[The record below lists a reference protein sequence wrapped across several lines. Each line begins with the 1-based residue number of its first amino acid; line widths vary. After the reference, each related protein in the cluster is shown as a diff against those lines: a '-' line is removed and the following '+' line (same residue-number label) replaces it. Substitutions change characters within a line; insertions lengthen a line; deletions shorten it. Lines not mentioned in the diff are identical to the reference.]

1 MTAVVGRIVYGVAAL
16 LLLVSLLGLRAAT
29 RDVFHYPVEL
39 PNGAPA
45 LVYEPGSE
53 RGWGEPPRPDAQFP
67 VVVLAHG
74 FASNAGTVS
83 TLARHLARAGYA
95 VITPEFRGHGRNRE
109 PFLYRAGDV
118 SPGLV
123 DDIGA
128 AVLFARTEP
137 HLDGTRIAVAGHSM
151 GGHAALAYGGHD
163 PSVAAV
169 IGIAGGA
176 YPKGPYDAPNVLLV
190 WGSRDSSRRHIRF
203 REVGAELAGRER
215 LVLDRTYGDAARGSA
230 VRLSEVA
237 GAGHLTV
244 IYSRETARR
253 ILAWLETTLGVGA
266 VRARAP
272 GFDGRFGWCG
282 LGLLAQIVL
291 LWGLV
296 RALAPLLPHGSL
308 PQIRHPLRALGL
320 LFAALVV
327 TLLGLAGVDPHWS
340 RGPLGFVPLV
350 GGRDLIAFLALV
362 GTLLCVWLARN
373 ERIKWLALRDLRTY
387 LGAAVLVG
395 FGYLTLGSFSQAFW
409 DLWPTPQRL
418 PWGIVCS
425 VLLLPYFGALEW
437 LLRGPGRM
445 GVWLPLLGKLLTLA
459 ILLGGAAIG
468 LLPDAMVLSLA
479 VLVPAFLFFELFAY
493 RLSRVTGVPWLAA
506 LFQAAWLGL
515 LLASFFPLD
524 A

>member
-1 MTAVVGRIVYGVAAL
+1 MYGVAAL
-16 LLLVSLLGLRAAT
+16 LLVVSLLGLRAAT

-39 PNGAPA
+39 PNGGPA

-53 RGWGEPPRPDAQFP
+53 RGWGEPPRPGTQFP

-74 FASNAGTVS
+74 FASNAGAVS

-109 PFLYRAGDV
+109 PFLYRTADV
-118 SPGLV
+118 APGLV

-151 GGHAALAYGGHD
+151 GGHAALAYGGQD
-163 PSVAAV
+163 PSLAAV

-176 YPKGPYDAPNVLLV
+176 YPKGPYDAPNVLLI

-215 LVLDRTYGDAARGSA
+215 LVLDRTYGDAARGGA

-237 GAGHLTV
+237 GADHFTV

-253 ILAWLETTLGVGA
+253 ILAWLETTLGAGVG
-266 VRARAP
+266 RARAP
-272 GFDGRFGWCG
+272 GSDGRYVWCG

-296 RALAPLLPHGSL
+296 RALAPLLPHGTL
-308 PQIRHPLRALGL
+308 PQIRRPLRALGL
-320 LFAALVV
+320 LFAALLV
-327 TLLGLAGVDPHWS
+327 TLLGLAGIDPQGS

-350 GGRDLIAFLALV
+350 GGRDLIAFLGLV
-362 GTLLCVWLARN
+362 GTGLCVWLALL
-373 ERIKWLALRDLRTY
+373 ERIKWVALRDLRTY
-387 LGAAVLVG
+387 VGAGVLVG

-418 PWGIVCS
+418 PWGIVS
-425 VLLLPYFGALEW
+425 GLLLLPYFGALEW
-437 LLRGPGRM
+437 LLRGPGRT

-459 ILLGGAAIG
+459 ILVSGALLG
-468 LLPDAMVLSLA
+468 LLPHVLVLSI
-479 VLVPAFLFFELFAY
+479 VTLVPAFLVFELFAY
-493 RLSRVTGVPWLAA
+493 RLSRETGEPWLAA

-515 LLASFFPLD
+515 VLASIFPLD

>member
-1 MTAVVGRIVYGVAAL
+1 MTAVVGRVVYGVAAL
-16 LLLVSLLGLRAAT
+16 LLVVSLIGLRAAT

-39 PNGAPA
+39 PNGGPA

-53 RGWGEPPRPDAQFP
+53 RGWGEPPRPGTQFP

-74 FASNAGTVS
+74 FASNAGAVS

-109 PFLYRAGDV
+109 PFLYRTADV
-118 SPGLV
+118 APGLV

-151 GGHAALAYGGHD
+151 GGHAALAYGGRD
-163 PSVAAV
+163 PSLAAV

-176 YPKGPYDAPNVLLV
+176 YAKGPYDAPNVLLI

-215 LVLDRTYGDAARGSA
+215 LVLDRTYGDAARGGA

-237 GAGHLTV
+237 GADHFTV

-253 ILAWLETTLGVGA
+253 ILAWLETTLGAGVG
-266 VRARAP
+266 RARAP
-272 GFDGRFGWCG
+272 GSDGRYVWCG

-296 RALAPLLPHGSL
+296 RALAPLLPHGTL
-308 PQIRHPLRALGL
+308 PQIRRPLRALGL
-320 LFAALVV
+320 LFAALLV
-327 TLLGLAGVDPHWS
+327 TLLGLAGIDPQGS

-350 GGRDLIAFLALV
+350 GGRDLIAFLGLV
-362 GTLLCVWLARN
+362 GTGLCVWLALL
-373 ERIKWLALRDLRTY
+373 ERIKWVALRDLRTY
-387 LGAAVLVG
+387 VGAGVLVG

-418 PWGIVCS
+418 PWGIVS
-425 VLLLPYFGALEW
+425 GLLLLPYFGALEW
-437 LLRGPGRM
+437 LLRGPGRT

-459 ILLGGAAIG
+459 ILVSGALLG
-468 LLPDAMVLSLA
+468 LLPHVLVLSI
-479 VLVPAFLFFELFAY
+479 VTLVPAFLVFELFAY
-493 RLSRVTGVPWLAA
+493 RLSRETGEPWLAA

-515 LLASFFPLD
+515 VLASIFPLD

>member
-16 LLLVSLLGLRAAT
+16 LLVVSLLGLRAAT

-39 PNGAPA
+39 PNGGPA

-53 RGWGEPPRPDAQFP
+53 RGWGEPPRPGTQFP

-74 FASNAGTVS
+74 FASNAGAVS

-109 PFLYRAGDV
+109 PFLYRTADV
-118 SPGLV
+118 APGLV

-151 GGHAALAYGGHD
+151 GGHAALAYGGQD
-163 PSVAAV
+163 PSLAAV

-176 YPKGPYDAPNVLLV
+176 YPKGPYDAPNVLLI

-215 LVLDRTYGDAARGSA
+215 LVLDRTYGDAARGGA

-237 GAGHLTV
+237 GADHFTV

-253 ILAWLETTLGVGA
+253 ILAWLETTLGAGVG
-266 VRARAP
+266 RARAP
-272 GFDGRFGWCG
+272 GSDGRYVWCG

-296 RALAPLLPHGSL
+296 RALAPLLPHGTL
-308 PQIRHPLRALGL
+308 RQIRRPLRALGL
-320 LFAALVV
+320 LFAALLV
-327 TLLGLAGVDPHWS
+327 TLLGLAGIDPQGS

-350 GGRDLIAFLALV
+350 GGRDLIAFLGLV
-362 GTLLCVWLARN
+362 GTGLCVWLALL
-373 ERIKWLALRDLRTY
+373 ERIKWVALRDLRTY
-387 LGAAVLVG
+387 VGAGVLVG

-409 DLWPTPQRL
+409 DLWLTPQRL
-418 PWGIVCS
+418 PWGIVS
-425 VLLLPYFGALEW
+425 GLLLLPYFGALEW
-437 LLRGPGRM
+437 LLRGPGRT
-445 GVWLPLLGKLLTLA
+445 GVWLPILGKLLTLA
-459 ILLGGAAIG
+459 ILVSGALLG
-468 LLPDAMVLSLA
+468 LLPHVLVLSI
-479 VLVPAFLFFELFAY
+479 VTLVPAFLVFELFAY
-493 RLSRVTGVPWLAA
+493 RLSRETGEPWLAA

-515 LLASFFPLD
+515 VLASIFPLD

>member
-1 MTAVVGRIVYGVAAL
+1 MTPVVGRVVYGVAAL
-16 LLLVSLLGLRAAT
+16 LLVVSLLGLRAAT

-39 PNGAPA
+39 PNGGPA

-53 RGWGEPPRPDAQFP
+53 RGWGEPPRPGTQFP

-74 FASNAGTVS
+74 FASNAGAVS

-109 PFLYRAGDV
+109 PFLYRTADV
-118 SPGLV
+118 APGLV

-151 GGHAALAYGGHD
+151 GGHAALAYGGQD
-163 PSVAAV
+163 PSLAAV

-176 YPKGPYDAPNVLLV
+176 YPKGPYDAPNVLLI

-215 LVLDRTYGDAARGSA
+215 LVLDRTYGDAARGGA

-237 GAGHLTV
+237 GADHFTV

-253 ILAWLETTLGVGA
+253 ILAWLETTLGAGVG
-266 VRARAP
+266 RARAP
-272 GFDGRFGWCG
+272 GSDGRYVWCG

-296 RALAPLLPHGSL
+296 RSLAPLLPHGTL
-308 PQIRHPLRALGL
+308 PQIRRPLRALGL
-320 LFAALVV
+320 LFAALLV
-327 TLLGLAGVDPHWS
+327 TLLGLAGIDPQGS

-350 GGRDLIAFLALV
+350 GGRDLIAFLGLV
-362 GTLLCVWLARN
+362 GTGLCVWLALL

-387 LGAAVLVG
+387 VGAGVLVG

-418 PWGIVCS
+418 PWGIVS
-425 VLLLPYFGALEW
+425 GLLLLPYFGALEW
-437 LLRGPGRM
+437 LLRGTGRT

-459 ILLGGAAIG
+459 ILVSGALLG
-468 LLPDAMVLSLA
+468 LLPHGLVLSIVA
-479 VLVPAFLFFELFAY
+479 LVPAFLVFELFAY
-493 RLSRVTGVPWLAA
+493 RLSREKGEPWLAA
-506 LFQAAWLGL
+506 HIQAAWLGL
-515 LLASFFPLD
+515 VLASIFTLD

>member
-1 MTAVVGRIVYGVAAL
+1 M
-16 LLLVSLLGLRAAT
+16 
-29 RDVFHYPVEL
+29 
-39 PNGAPA
+39 
-45 LVYEPGSE
+45 
-53 RGWGEPPRPDAQFP
+53 
-67 VVVLAHG
+67 VVLAHG
-74 FASNAGTVS
+74 FASNAGAVS

-109 PFLYRAGDV
+109 PFLYRTADV
-118 SPGLV
+118 APGLV

-151 GGHAALAYGGHD
+151 GGHAALAYGGQD
-163 PSVAAV
+163 PSLAAV

-176 YPKGPYDAPNVLLV
+176 YPKGPYDAPNVLLI

-215 LVLDRTYGDAARGSA
+215 LVLDRTYGDAARGGA

-237 GAGHLTV
+237 GADHFTV

-253 ILAWLETTLGVGA
+253 ILAWLETTLGAGVG
-266 VRARAP
+266 RARAP
-272 GFDGRFGWCG
+272 GSDGRYGWCG

-296 RALAPLLPHGSL
+296 RALAPLLPHGTL
-308 PQIRHPLRALGL
+308 RQIRRPLRALGH
-320 LFAALVV
+320 LFAALLV
-327 TLLGLAGVDPHWS
+327 TLLGLAGIDPQWS

-350 GGRDLIAFLALV
+350 GGRDLIAFLGLV
-362 GTLLCVWLARN
+362 GTGLCVWLALL
-373 ERIKWLALRDLRTY
+373 ERIKWVALRDLRTY
-387 LGAAVLVG
+387 VGAGVLVG

-418 PWGIVCS
+418 PWGIVS
-425 VLLLPYFGALEW
+425 GLLLLPYFGALEW
-437 LLRGPGRM
+437 LLRGPGRT

-459 ILLGGAAIG
+459 ILVSGALLG
-468 LLPDAMVLSLA
+468 LLPHVLVLSI
-479 VLVPAFLFFELFAY
+479 VTLVPAFLVFELFAY
-493 RLSRVTGVPWLAA
+493 RLSRETGEPWLAA

-515 LLASFFPLD
+515 VLASIFPLD

>member
-1 MTAVVGRIVYGVAAL
+1 MTPVVGRVVYGVAAL
-16 LLLVSLLGLRAAT
+16 LLVVSLLGLRAAT

-39 PNGAPA
+39 PNGGPA

-53 RGWGEPPRPDAQFP
+53 RGWGEPPRPGTQFP

-74 FASNAGTVS
+74 FASNAGAVS

-109 PFLYRAGDV
+109 PFLYRTADV
-118 SPGLV
+118 APGLV

-151 GGHAALAYGGHD
+151 GGHAALAYGGRD
-163 PSVAAV
+163 PSLAAV

-176 YPKGPYDAPNVLLV
+176 YPKGPYDAPNVLLI
-190 WGSRDSSRRHIRF
+190 WGSRDSSRRQIRF

-215 LVLDRTYGDAARGSA
+215 LVLDRTYGDAARGGA

-237 GAGHLTV
+237 GADHFTV

-253 ILAWLETTLGVGA
+253 ILAWLETTLGAGVG
-266 VRARAP
+266 RARAP
-272 GFDGRFGWCG
+272 GSDGRYGWCG

-296 RALAPLLPHGSL
+296 RALAPLLPHGTL
-308 PQIRHPLRALGL
+308 PQIRRPLRALGL
-320 LFAALVV
+320 LFAALLV
-327 TLLGLAGVDPHWS
+327 TLLGLAGIDPQWS

-350 GGRDLIAFLALV
+350 GGRDLIAFLGLV
-362 GTLLCVWLARN
+362 GTGLCVWLALL
-373 ERIKWLALRDLRTY
+373 ERIKWVALRDLRTY
-387 LGAAVLVG
+387 VGAGVLVG

-418 PWGIVCS
+418 PWGIVS
-425 VLLLPYFGALEW
+425 GLLLLPYFGALEW
-437 LLRGPGRM
+437 LLRGPGRT

-459 ILLGGAAIG
+459 ILVSGALLG
-468 LLPDAMVLSLA
+468 LLPHVLVLSI
-479 VLVPAFLFFELFAY
+479 VTLVPAFLVFELFAY
-493 RLSRVTGVPWLAA
+493 RLSRETGEPWLAA

-515 LLASFFPLD
+515 VLASIFPLD

>member
-1 MTAVVGRIVYGVAAL
+1 MTPVVGRVVYGVAAL
-16 LLLVSLLGLRAAT
+16 LLVVSLLGLRAAT

-39 PNGAPA
+39 PNGGPA

-53 RGWGEPPRPDAQFP
+53 RGWGEPPRPGTQFP

-74 FASNAGTVS
+74 FASNAGAVS

-109 PFLYRAGDV
+109 PFLYRTADV
-118 SPGLV
+118 APGLV

-151 GGHAALAYGGHD
+151 GGHAALAYGGQD
-163 PSVAAV
+163 PSLAAV

-176 YPKGPYDAPNVLLV
+176 YPKGPYDAPNVLLI

-215 LVLDRTYGDAARGSA
+215 LVLDRTYGDAARGGA

-237 GAGHLTV
+237 GADHFTV

-253 ILAWLETTLGVGA
+253 ILAWLETTLGAGVG
-266 VRARAP
+266 RARAP
-272 GFDGRFGWCG
+272 GSDGRYGWCG
-282 LGLLAQIVL
+282 LGLLAQSVL

-296 RALAPLLPHGSL
+296 RSLAPLLPHGTL
-308 PQIRHPLRALGL
+308 PQIRRPLRALGL
-320 LFAALVV
+320 LFAALLV
-327 TLLGLAGVDPHWS
+327 TLLGLAGIDPQGS

-350 GGRDLIAFLALV
+350 GGRDLIAFLGLV
-362 GTLLCVWLARN
+362 GTGLCVWLALL
-373 ERIKWLALRDLRTY
+373 ERIKWVALRDLRTY
-387 LGAAVLVG
+387 VGAGVLVG

-418 PWGIVCS
+418 PWGIVCGL
-425 VLLLPYFGALEW
+425 LLLPYFGALEW
-437 LLRGPGRM
+437 LLRGPGRT

-459 ILLGGAAIG
+459 ILVSGALLG
-468 LLPDAMVLSLA
+468 LLPHVLVLSI
-479 VLVPAFLFFELFAY
+479 VTLVPAFLVFELFAY
-493 RLSRVTGVPWLAA
+493 RLSRETGEPWLAA

-515 LLASFFPLD
+515 VLASIFPLD